1 MENTKIKFLNHAS
14 VLISHNEIG
23 LLSDPWYESSVFHN
37 GWRLIHETKLNE
49 VLQILDYT
57 THIFISHEHPDHF
70 NTGFFLN
77 EEIKKKIQSQGI
89 KILFQKNYDKRVLNF
104 LVKFG
109 FNVIECKSG
118 KKIKLSN
125 QFEVQIVKHD
135 FYDSS
140 ISIKTPEAKILNL
153 NDCPTN
159 DERSLKNFKK
169 KYGKFDLL
177 ITQFSY
183 AAWKGGMKNIELRKK
198 AANDKLLAIE
208 NQANILECK
217 KVIPFASFIYFS
229 NILNFYM
236 NDSINTPS
244 KLANHFKNKGFKL
257 IIMSPNEDQLAMKL
271 KQNEESIKFWTHKYE
286 KIKNKNCKIDEYGSS
301 VDTKDLVTAYENYK
315 KRIFYKN
322 SRFLI
327 YILEKIKFLN
337 FFQKINIFIIDKNE
351 NYEYSIFSG
360 LKKINNKN
368 QDISLHSKS
377 LLFIFKNE
385 FGFDTLTVN
394 GCFESSLKGFSKISR
409 NLAIGSLNAMGLS
422 VNIKIFTKP
431 NIILLFLSKLR
442 NFLNKMKT
450 TTRNSLR
457 T

>member
-14 VLISHNEIG
+14 VLISHNEIS
-23 LLSDPWYESSVFHN
+23 LLSDPWYENSVFHN
-37 GWRLIHETKLNE
+37 GWRLIHETTLNE
-49 VLQILDYT
+49 TLQILDYT
-57 THIFISHEHPDHF
+57 THIYISHEHPDHF

-77 EEIKKKIQSQGI
+77 EKIKKKIQSRDI
-89 KILFQKNYDKRVLNF
+89 KILFQKNYDKRVINF
-104 LVKFG
+104 LIKFG
-109 FNVIECKSG
+109 FNVIECTSG

-125 QFEVQIVKHD
+125 QFEIQIVKHD

-140 ISIKTPEAKILNL
+140 VSIKTPEAKILNL
-153 NDCPTN
+153 NDCPAN
-159 DERSLKNFKK
+159 DIKSLKNFKK

-183 AAWKGGMKNIELRKK
+183 AAWKGGIENIELRKK

-208 NQANILECK
+208 NQVNILECK
-217 KVIPFASFIYFS
+217 KVIPFASFVYFS

-236 NDSINTPS
+236 NDSINTPLT
-244 KLANHFKNKGFKL
+244 LANYFKSKDFEL
-257 IIMSPNEDQLAMKL
+257 IVMSPNEEQLVKNL
-271 KQNEESIKFWTHKYE
+271 KQNEESIKFWINQYE
-286 KIKNKNCKIDEYGSS
+286 KIKNKNCKIDEYSNS
-301 VDTKDLVTAYENYK
+301 VTVKDLAAAYENYK
-315 KRIFYKN
+315 KRIFSKN
-322 SRFLI
+322 SKFLI

-360 LKKINNKN
+360 LKKINNNN
-368 QDISLHSKS
+368 QDISLHSQS

-409 NLAIGSLNAMGLS
+409 ILAIGSLNAMGLS
-422 VNIKIFTKP
+422 VSIKIFTKP

-450 TTRNSLR
+450 TTRNSLH